1 MNHVH
6 FHRLQRLATLFFLSF
21 IGIALT
27 IGWWGVVQRATLE
40 GREDNPRRVEDE
52 LRIQR
57 GRVLDTNGVILAE
70 TVGEPDNLQ
79 RLYPLTYTAPA
90 VGYYSFRYGTSGVE
104 DALNIALRGETDDV
118 LGEAWR
124 KLLHKPQVGRD
135 VRLALDAN
143 LQKQASELLGEYSG
157 AVVLL
162 TIPEGAIR
170 VLLSQPLYDPN
181 DLDEQFEFLASD
193 ESAPLLNRATQ
204 GQYQPGMVLE
214 PFVLA
219 AAVNQDLIA
228 LEDTVEDPNRPIQV
242 AGQEMDCLFPVIE
255 PVTWVE
261 MLGASCPAPLVDL
274 APEFGAE
281 GLQDV
286 WNLFGFTTAPTITTV
301 PLAEAVPGTISDPAV
316 AIIGQEELVIS
327 PLQVAIAWSAI
338 GNMGIPVQPRLVAA
352 VQNTAGEW
360 VANAENSTQ
369 RQPILSLESVE
380 QIRNAL
386 PTAEQRALEYT
397 TLVLSGPE
405 ESTNGWYLGL
415 APATAPRYAIVVVV
429 EDVDRA
435 AVAQQIGQELLR
447 AVLNN

>member
-1 MNHVH
+1 MNQVH
-6 FHRLQRLATLFFLSF
+6 FHRLQRLAALFFLSF
-21 IGIALT
+21 MGIALT
-27 IGWWGVVQRATLE
+27 IGWWGVIQRNTLE
-40 GREDNPRRVEDE
+40 AREDNPRRVEAE

-57 GRVLDTNGVILAE
+57 GRILDTNGVVLAE
-70 TVGEPDNLQ
+70 TVGETDNLQ

-104 DALNIALRGETDDV
+104 DALNSALRGESDDV

-124 KLLHKPQVGRD
+124 KLLHEPQVGRD
-135 VRLALDAN
+135 VRLALDAAW
-143 LQKQASELLGEYSG
+143 QAQASELLGEHSG

-181 DLDEQFEFLASD
+181 DLDEQFEFLTSD

-219 AAVNQDLIA
+219 AAVNQDLIT
-228 LEDTVEDPNRPIQV
+228 LEDAIEDPNRPVEV
-242 AGQEMDCLFPVIE
+242 AGQQMDCLFPLIE

-261 MLGASCPAPLVDL
+261 VLGASCPAPLVEL
-274 APEFGAE
+274 APQFGAD
-281 GLQDV
+281 GLQAV
-286 WNLFGFTTAPTITTV
+286 WDLFGFTSTPTMTTV
-301 PLAEAVPGTISDPAV
+301 PLAEAVPGTVTDPAV

-327 PLQVAIAWSAI
+327 PLQVAVAWSAI
-338 GNMGIPVQPRLVAA
+338 GNMGVPVQPRLVAA

-360 VANAENSTQ
+360 VSNAENSSP
-369 RQPILSLESVE
+369 RQPILSLESAE
-380 QIRNAL
+380 QIRTVL
-386 PTAEQRALEYT
+386 PTAEQRTLEYT

-415 APATAPRYAIVVVV
+415 APAAAPRYAIVVVV

-435 AVAQQIGQELLR
+435 AVAQEIGQELLR
-447 AVLNN
+447 VVLDN